1 MTLEKGNVLRVR
13 ILRNQEKDL
22 FEMLLGVVHSDVVVY
37 EQDFRLESD
46 INVNEIS
53 AFHEGNVLKINLP
66 YIQKP
71 TQNTRSRRIV
81 IDGPETNRSNVDEA
95 SPSVRKEAKGNEA
108 LDGLDAT
115 EEAGPS
121 SMTFNDWAAIDK
133 VDEENPNVHHQR
145 EGSTEVEK
153 FSVGRK
159 GKEEVTRLSD
169 DEDGSIED
177 CEY

>member
-1 MTLEKGNVLRVR
+1 VTLEKGNVLRVR
-13 ILRNQEKDL
+13 ILRNQEKDV
-22 FEMLLGVVHSDVVVY
+22 FEMFLGVLHSDVVVF

-46 INVNEIS
+46 INVKEIS

-71 TQNTRSRRIV
+71 TQNTHSRRIV
-81 IDGPETNRSNVDEA
+81 IDGPATSRSKVDEA
-95 SPSVRKEAKGNEA
+95 LPSVRKDAKGKEA
-108 LDGLDAT
+108 LDGPVPY
-115 EEAGPS
+115 EAGPS
-121 SMTFNDWAAIDK
+121 SITFNDWAAIDK
-133 VDEENPNVHHQR
+133 VDEVNTNEHHQR
-145 EGSTEVEK
+145 ESSTEVEE
-153 FSVGRK
+153 FTVGRN